1 MQPVA
6 AVPRLGGVLL
16 LCVVV
21 FFWERWANCLFL
33 GALPSQPYLPL
44 ALCAGSLREPR
55 VPENLAWEDSPVPCP
70 PLRSCPGNPCLLRF
84 QALLGKGVCWPLR
97 GGQAGSPCLFR
108 VVGPFCLW
116 LQKRPGAGVGVGV
129 LPVAMELSPPFVCF
143 FSQFFH
149 MRRSTPQKIHFLWL
163 NFLLHRLCLVRD
175 SGPSQQGTCLWLRGD
190 GGPGSW
196 PLGREHLPGRAAL
209 LLELVDLP

>member
-116 LQKRPGAGVGVGV
+116 LQKRPGAGAGEG
-129 LPVAMELSPPFVCF
+129 SPCSHGAQSSFRLLF
-143 FSQFFH
+143 FSIFPH
-149 MRRSTPQKIHFLWL
+149 EEEHPPK
-163 NFLLHRLCLVRD
+163 N
-175 SGPSQQGTCLWLRGD
+175 
-190 GGPGSW
+190 
-196 PLGREHLPGRAAL
+196 PLSLA
-209 LLELVDLP
+209 